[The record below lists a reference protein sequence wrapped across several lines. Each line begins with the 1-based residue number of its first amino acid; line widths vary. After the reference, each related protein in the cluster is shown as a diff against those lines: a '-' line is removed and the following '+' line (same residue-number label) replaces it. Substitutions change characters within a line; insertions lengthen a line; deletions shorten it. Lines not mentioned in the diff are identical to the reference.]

1 MKNLKLFL
9 FAALSATFIL
19 ASCGGGSS
27 ESDKAKKEETTTQQK
42 PAKTEKAEPKK
53 EEEPKVEVPEGPAIE
68 LTIEGNDEMKYNK
81 REMYARA
88 GQEVTLTLKHVGKQ
102 DIKAMGHNWVLMK
115 QGADL
120 DKFALAA
127 SEAPDN
133 GYIPKSME
141 GQIIAH
147 TKMLGGGQED
157 TITFTAPEA
166 GTYWYICSFPGH
178 YMMMRGKFIVVE

>member
-19 ASCGGGSS
+19 ASCGGSS

-53 EEEPKVEVPEGPAIE
+53 EEKEPEVEVPEGPTIE
-68 LTIEGNDEMKYNK
+68 LSIEGNDEMKYNK

-88 GQEVTLTLKHVGKQ
+88 GQEVTLTLKHVGKL
-102 DIKAMGHNWVLMK
+102 DIKAMGHNWILMK

-127 SEAPDN
+127 SDAQDN
-133 GYIPKSME
+133 GYIPSSHEDK
-141 GQIIAH
+141 IIAH
-147 TKMLGGGQED
+147 TEMLGGGQEG
-157 TITFTAPEA
+157 TITFTAPEK

-178 YMMMRGKFIVVE
+178 YMMMRGKLTVV